1 MAAGVRSGDNN
12 SAAELEAFGFQQS
25 APHAAVGGEM
35 WSESSTTWAP
45 SSVPASSSIS
55 SPQGSS
61 GGSGVD
67 DDGRA
72 GFSIEAPN
80 GAEQEAFGP
89 GGFGGIDVTDGLL
102 DFMADPRVENWLT
115 QLGLQHYTETFTSA
129 EVDMD
134 ALRLMGD
141 EDLLELGVT
150 ALGPRKKMLYALE
163 GSAPA

>member
-1 MAAGVRSGDNN
+1 
-12 SAAELEAFGFQQS
+12 
-25 APHAAVGGEM
+25 M
-35 WSESSTTWAP
+35 WDESSTTWARAP
-45 SSVPASSSIS
+45 SGATAPSSSIS
-55 SPQGSS
+55 SSQGSP
-61 GGSGVD
+61 GGTGSDDNGRGAFSVD
-67 DDGRA
+67 G
-72 GFSIEAPN
+72 PN

-89 GGFGGIDVTDGLL
+89 GGFGAIDVTDGLL
-102 DFMADPRVENWLT
+102 DFMADPRVERWLT

-163 GSAPA
+163 GSIPA